1 MSTSKGFAIV
11 AGVGPGTGA
20 SIARKFAKAYPVVV
34 LARNPANYE
43 GVVSEINSSGGKAV
57 GISTDVADAASVS
70 NAFNKITSE
79 LFPNTPLAA
88 AIFNP
93 GGGFVRKPFLEL
105 NEAEYTAGFDIQAKG
120 AFLFS
125 QASLPLLL
133 KGVEEKSEHPPSLIF
148 TGATASVR
156 GSANFAG
163 FASAKFAL
171 RALSQ
176 SLARE
181 FGPKGVHVAHIIVD
195 GIIDIPRL
203 KHYTFEHEDA
213 KLNPDSIADSYWFLH
228 TQPRTTFAFELDLRP
243 YVEKCAGVIGLST
256 ALRLQSSLL
265 PPQRILIIA
274 RNLPHSESVD
284 YASPWAGGHYRPIP
298 GSSTQLKKESQWARH
313 TYETFQRIASEDVSS
328 GVQFMPGIEHF
339 ESPQPEYVD
348 AALDV
353 NNSAYAH
360 LGPSF
365 RNIPQN
371 ELAADGALKLGI
383 EYWTYCVNTPLYLGW
398 LLRKFVLGG
407 GQVQQYALSSL
418 DEAFVVGSSDGES
431 FVKTVV
437 NCSGTGFS
445 DEKSFIIRGQTCLV
459 RNQIP
464 YTLTRQ
470 NADGTWSF
478 AIPRPLSGGTIIGGT
493 KQPHDWNPHA
503 RPEIRETLLRNA
515 AKWFP
520 FADGDKPE
528 FSVIRDVVGRR
539 PAREGGARIEAER
552 VDVVAPDTL
561 DGRTREKKTIVH
573 AYGLGGRGVELSWGV
588 AEEVRALM
596 LQERLIVE
604 RASL

>member
-1 MSTSKGFAIV
+1 MSASKGFAVI

-20 SIARKFAKAYPVVV
+20 SIARKFAKAYPVVL

-70 NAFNKITSE
+70 NAFKKITSE

-93 GGGFVRKPFLEL
+93 GGGFARKPFLEL
-105 NEAEYTAGFDIQAKG
+105 TEAEYTNSIDIQAKG
-120 AFLFS
+120 GFLFS

-163 FASAKFAL
+163 FASGKFAL

-181 FGPKGVHVAHIIVD
+181 FGPKGVHVSHIIVD

-203 KHYTFEHEDA
+203 KHYQLEHEDA
-213 KLNPDSIADSYWFLH
+213 KLSPDSIADSYWFLH

-243 YVEKCAGVIGLST
+243 AGVIGLST

-265 PPQRILIIA
+265 PSQRILIIA
-274 RNLPHSESVD
+274 RNLPHTESVD
-284 YASPWAGGHYRPIP
+284 YASPWAGAHYRPVP
-298 GSSTQLKKESQWARH
+298 GSSAQVQKESQWARH
-313 TYETFQRIASEDVSS
+313 TYQTFQRIASEDVSS
-328 GVQFMPGIEHF
+328 GVKFMPGIEHF
-339 ESPQPEYVD
+339 ESPTPEYVD

-353 NNSAYAH
+353 NSSVYAH

-365 RNIPQN
+365 RNIPQR
-371 ELAADGALKLGI
+371 ELQVDSNLKLGI

-398 LLRKFVLGG
+398 LLRRFVLGG
-407 GQVQQYALSSL
+407 GQVRQHALSSL
-418 DEAFVVGSSDGES
+418 DEAFVVGASDGDGI
-431 FVKTVV
+431 VKTVV
-437 NCSGTGFS
+437 NCSGTGFN

-464 YTLTRQ
+464 YTLTRH

-493 KQPHDWNPHA
+493 KQPNDWNPYA
-503 RPEIRETLLRNA
+503 LPEIRETLLRKA

-520 FADGDKPE
+520 FSGSEKAE

-539 PAREGGARIEAER
+539 PAREGGVRIEVER
-552 VDVVAPDTL
+552 VDVVAADTL
-561 DGRTREKKTIVH
+561 DGQKRERKNVVH

-588 AEEVRALM
+588 AEEVRGLM